1 MFCKDTAF
9 SFTISVAST
18 ADLLSWNAKSKTNAH
33 GLETFITTLLK
44 NERTLFRM
52 AQRTVK

>member
-9 SFTISVAST
+9 SFTISV